1 MAVED
6 GDIRSIFFNTDEFG
20 VQATVTPSGGDA
32 SNINVIFDKPDET
45 LGLGEAGITS
55 HRPSITCRT
64 SDISSLAHG
73 DAVTVN
79 STNYTI
85 AEILRDGTGIAQIF
99 LEDIS

>member
-20 VQATVTPSGGDA
+20 VQATVTPSGG
-32 SNINVIFDKPDET
+32 STSTINVIFDKPDET

-55 HRPSITCRT
+55 HRPSITCKT

>member
-32 SNINVIFDKPDET
+32 STINVIFDKPDET

-55 HRPSITCRT
+55 HRPSITCKT

>member
-32 SNINVIFDKPDET
+32 STINVIFDKPDET

-99 LEDIS
+99 LEDNS

>member
-6 GDIRSIFFNTDEFG
+6 ADVIAVYFNVDEFG
-20 VQATVTPSGGDA
+20 VQATVTPTGG
-32 SNINVIFDKPDET
+32 SSSTINVIFDKPDET

-73 DAVTVN
+73 DSVVVN

-85 AEILRDGTGIAQIF
+85 AEILRDGTGIAQIY

>member
-6 GDIRSIFFNTDEFG
+6 ADIRAIYFNTDEFG
-20 VQATVTPSGGDA
+20 VSATVTPSSGVA
-32 SNINVIFDKPDET
+32 STINVIFDKPDET

-64 SDISSLAHG
+64 ADISSLAHG
-73 DAVTVN
+73 DSVTVN
-79 STNYTI
+79 STNYTV